1 MSQKTSKH
9 CGQITRVVLMMIGG
23 DDRWR
28 LLIIYRSIEWVTC
41 RFFLQFSV
49 CVMDV
54 CVGYI
59 YITCV
64 CVMFHP
70 RSLLFKK
77 NDDDD
82 DDDDDNDE
90 KNDEA

>member
-1 MSQKTSKH
+1 MHVSHVAEDLEASWTNH
-9 CGQITRVVLMMIGG
+9 TCGVD

-82 DDDDDNDE
+82 DDDDNDE
-90 KNDEA
+90 SILNQ